1 MSSTTTKNLLLSQ
14 PKAGQFEGV
23 PVTYL
28 THSVEHKNDH
38 TEIRVEIPGIDP
50 STVNVEFDNN
60 TLHVECARGVLTL
73 PVDLTVDTSKIKAD
87 IVWGMLTAQATRSS
101 QHQSEYSRC
110 HRYCDSPCKNPIC
123 ESRCAKG
130 IRRGVMKLGRI
141 VSGITESGDPGA
153 YLKQEVEQGLEP
165 ITLRVERLEKKIDML
180 ILLMKSI
187 EENLKKLQ
195 PLYDFVVRLPFFKK

>member
-1 MSSTTTKNLLLSQ
+1 
-14 PKAGQFEGV
+14 
-23 PVTYL
+23 
-28 THSVEHKNDH
+28 
-38 TEIRVEIPGIDP
+38 
-50 STVNVEFDNN
+50 
-60 TLHVECARGVLTL
+60 
-73 PVDLTVDTSKIKAD
+73 
-87 IVWGMLTAQATRSS
+87 
-101 QHQSEYSRC
+101 
-110 HRYCDSPCKNPIC
+110 
-123 ESRCAKG
+123 
-130 IRRGVMKLGRI
+130 MKLGRI